1 MTYGKKYLE
10 KNNKYIDL
18 VKNSNSISISV
29 RQHRFSERGQKNY
42 SKSIKFIQNTANY
55 INKAVIFFKNK
66 IKTIDIKNINQFEIM
81 FKKIQLNYYDESFQ
95 EFHRKKIINQIKL
108 VKKFAQ

>member
-1 MTYGKKYLE
+1 MAT
-10 KNNKYIDL
+10 IRD
-18 VKNSNSISISV
+18 V
-29 RQHRFSERGQKNY
+29 
-42 SKSIKFIQNTANY
+42 
-55 INKAVIFFKNK
+55 FKNL
-66 IKTIDIKNINQFEIM
+66 IKNINQFEIM

>member
-1 MTYGKKYLE
+1 MLE
-10 KNNKYIDL
+10 KNLGI
-18 VKNSNSISISV
+18 
-29 RQHRFSERGQKNY
+29 GQKLNNIL
-42 SKSIKFIQNTANY
+42 IK
-55 INKAVIFFKNK
+55 IFFKNK

-81 FKKIQLNYYDESFQ
+81 FKKIQLNYCDESFQ